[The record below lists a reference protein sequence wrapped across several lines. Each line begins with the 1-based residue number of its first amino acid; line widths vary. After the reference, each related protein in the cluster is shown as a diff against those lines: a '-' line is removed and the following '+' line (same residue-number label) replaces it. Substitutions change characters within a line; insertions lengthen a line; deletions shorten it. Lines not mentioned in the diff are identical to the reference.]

1 MATVVSQAEQRV
13 VLYDVS
19 WATYEHLLADHLDS
33 SSPRFTYDG
42 GTLEIMSPSNEHE
55 EINRNIG
62 SLIDM
67 VVIEWGI
74 NLRPLGS
81 TTFKREDLKRGFEP
95 DTCFYFQNAKWIRG
109 KDEIDLHI
117 DPPPDLV
124 IEIDITSGSIN
135 KLPIYATLGIPEIWR
150 YTGKRLVILALANDG
165 YHEVEES
172 LALPGL
178 TGAIIVRFIEDSL
191 TLKRPAWMKRIREW
205 ARGHRPS

>member
-1 MATVVSQAEQRV
+1 MATVVSQTEQRV

-19 WATYEHLLADHLDS
+19 WATYEHLLADHLDC

-67 VVIEWGI
+67 VVIEWEI
-74 NLRPLGS
+74 HLRPLGS
-81 TTFKREDLKRGFEP
+81 TTFKRKDLQRGFEP
-95 DTCFYFQNAKWIRG
+95 DSCFYIKHVQAVRG
-109 KDEIDLHI
+109 KRKIDLAV

-124 IEIDITSGSIN
+124 IEIDITSGSID
-135 KLPIYATLGIPEIWR
+135 KLSIYAALGIPEVWR
-150 YTGKRLVILALANDG
+150 YVGNRLVILLLAGDG
-165 YHEVEES
+165 YVEVAES
-172 LALPGL
+172 RALPGL
-178 TGAIIVRFIEDSL
+178 TGAVIAHFIEAVP
-191 TLKRPAWMKRIREW
+191 TLDRPEWLQSIREW